1 MGLVSVHIFIADLND
16 GIESERV
23 KFKEGTR
30 LRGYRSSLED
40 RIRRMNERDALGKK
54 VISMTALRL

>member
-1 MGLVSVHIFIADLND
+1 MDQVPVNIFITDLND

-30 LRGYRSSLED
+30 LRGYRSALED
-40 RIRRMNERDALGKK
+40 RIRRTNERDTLGKK
-54 VISMTALRL
+54 LSA